1 MNTESNCMKMNRKGV
16 WILIGVPI
24 LAVILYV
31 FGI

>member
-1 MNTESNCMKMNRKGV
+1 MKLPINRKGV

-31 FGI
+31 FGM

>member
-1 MNTESNCMKMNRKGV
+1 MKMNRKGV
-16 WILIGVPI
+16 WILIGLPI

>member
-1 MNTESNCMKMNRKGV
+1 MKMNRKGV

>member
-1 MNTESNCMKMNRKGV
+1 MKMNRKGV

-24 LAVILYV
+24 LAIILYV

>member
-1 MNTESNCMKMNRKGV
+1 MKRSV
-16 WILIGVPI
+16 IWVVIGLPI

>member
-1 MNTESNCMKMNRKGV
+1 MKMNRKGV

-24 LAVILYV
+24 LAAILYV

>member
-1 MNTESNCMKMNRKGV
+1 MKMNRKGV
-16 WILIGVPI
+16 WILIVVPI

>member
-1 MNTESNCMKMNRKGV
+1 MKINRKGV

>member
-1 MNTESNCMKMNRKGV
+1 MKMPFKRKGV
-16 WILIGVPI
+16 WILIGLPI

>member
-1 MNTESNCMKMNRKGV
+1 MNMNRKGV

>member
-1 MNTESNCMKMNRKGV
+1 MKIPFKRKGV
-16 WILIGVPI
+16 WILIGLPI

>member
-1 MNTESNCMKMNRKGV
+1 MKLPINRKGV

-31 FGI
+31 FGV

>member
-1 MNTESNCMKMNRKGV
+1 MRMPFKTRLAI
-16 WILIGVPI
+16 WILIGLPI

>member
-1 MNTESNCMKMNRKGV
+1 MKMNRKGV

-24 LAVILYV
+24 LVVILYV

>member
-1 MNTESNCMKMNRKGV
+1 MKLPINRKGV

>member
-1 MNTESNCMKMNRKGV
+1 MKMIRKGV
-16 WILIGVPI
+16 WILIGLPI

>member
-1 MNTESNCMKMNRKGV
+1 MTMPFKRKGV
-16 WILIGVPI
+16 WILIGLPI

>member
-1 MNTESNCMKMNRKGV
+1 MNRKVV
-16 WILIGVPI
+16 WVVIGLPI

>member
-1 MNTESNCMKMNRKGV
+1 MKLPINRKGV

-31 FGI
+31 FGT

>member
-1 MNTESNCMKMNRKGV
+1 MKMNRKGV
-16 WILIGVPI
+16 WILIGIPI

>member
-1 MNTESNCMKMNRKGV
+1 MKMNRKGV

-24 LAVILYV
+24 LFVILYV